1 MKQQQDIQNIYVYR
15 YLYNNKWN
23 KKNRLIKKLRSRWG
37 YFGFVCLLMIIA
49 KKKVTWNK
57 RNKKCCAWIFQESV
71 KIVFYWL
78 LTLYKV
84 PNVHLKVSW
93 KFDFEI
99 NFISLFSNMF

>member
-49 KKKVTWNK
+49 KKKVT
-57 RNKKCCAWIFQESV
+57 
-71 KIVFYWL
+71 
-78 LTLYKV
+78 
-84 PNVHLKVSW
+84 
-93 KFDFEI
+93 
-99 NFISLFSNMF
+99 